1 MDIIG
6 PRICLKAVD
15 LTQYHAHN
23 NDKHHKFGCR
33 YCRNSFSLQAELDKH
48 VNKEYPPRQE
58 DDQVDPAQPS
68 TSAGVSSQSVQTSQ
82 ASTETNVNPAE
93 HSQRQYSTTPGDEVK
108 TVYCLWHVFGG
119 WEYYMDHINRYH
131 FKLLVTC
138 KFCKD
143 TRFCSH
149 PI

>member
-6 PRICLKAVD
+6 PRICLKAAD
-15 LTQYHAHN
+15 LTQYHAHI

-82 ASTETNVNPAE
+82 ASTETNVNPLNTAKG
-93 HSQRQYSTTPGDEVK
+93 STVQPLGMKLRQCTVCGMYLGAGNTTWI
-108 TVYCLWHVFGG
+108 T
-119 WEYYMDHINRYH
+119 
-131 FKLLVTC
+131 
-138 KFCKD
+138 
-143 TRFCSH
+143 
-149 PI
+149 